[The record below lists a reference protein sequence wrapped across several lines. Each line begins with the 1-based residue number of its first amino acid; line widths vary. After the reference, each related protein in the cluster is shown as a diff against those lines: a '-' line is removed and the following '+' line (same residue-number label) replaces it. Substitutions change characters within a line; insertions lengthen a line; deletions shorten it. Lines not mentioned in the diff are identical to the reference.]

1 MADKLNELAWTGF
14 TKKFKL
20 ELEDGAL
27 VKALGRLDKTSESA
41 LDLRRTAL
49 EEVVDQ
55 IRKQAATQAKRKKE
69 LGDKVFG
76 EVRSKLDELMALA
89 EKSLKEIDART
100 RSGGDDEEDS
110 SPALLTAKMIPL
122 LRELRKGEVTMP
134 ALICVAGK
142 NTAVLVMRRTISP
155 TRRKLLAEAVDAK
168 GGAKYIVGECRY
180 ENNALTFIV
189 QSAAAGLAKRLR
201 QALYEQTDLRLKV
214 VVRGEDGEDR
224 DGEEEEGGA
233 ATEGSQPDATQVTA
247 YLARRR
253 KLEEALQVALRS
265 QHPEATKLRAVT
277 TFADEKAK
285 AHDYA
290 GAHKGLDTLE
300 KLLAPL
306 AKAPG
311 TPPPTAQASAPQVTQ
326 KPGPDATEVAA
337 YVARRRKLD
346 EGLQA
351 ALRSQHPEAT
361 KLRALSGHA
370 DEKAKA
376 HDYASAHKGLDML
389 EKLLAPQATAPATP
403 PDDDPLSRG
412 FNQRLAALMPSIK
425 DALASGGEAGQA
437 IKLKLSEA
445 SVLARKKAF
454 DAAGAL
460 LDEVQD
466 LLADLGS
473 EGEEAEV
480 EDEAEDEAP
489 PPPSPRPKSRSHVA
503 FTQTRL
509 NWDQARKHVLTQLGK
524 LKASIV
530 QASAQESDFD
540 QIRGGVDQLYEILE
554 VLDERLIDKL
564 DDALNASGDARAA
577 LQREA
582 SGIVDEYLDFV
593 STDALMQDIDRN
605 GFIDLDI
612 QSSLVARLRRMNE
625 ALLATD

>member
-14 TKKFKL
+14 TRKYKL
-20 ELEDGAL
+20 ELEDGTL

-41 LDLRRTAL
+41 LDLRRAAL

-55 IRKQAATQAKRKKE
+55 VKKQAATQAKRKKD

-89 EKSLKEIDART
+89 EKLLKEVDAKA
-100 RSGGDDEEDS
+100 RSGDDDEDES

-142 NTAVLVMRRTISP
+142 NTAVLVMRRAIS
-155 TRRKLLAEAVDAK
+155 TARRKLLADAVDAK

-180 ENNALTFIV
+180 ENNTLTFIV
-189 QSAAAGLAKRLR
+189 QSPAAGLAKRLR

-233 ATEGSQPDATQVTA
+233 GPEAGHPDAAQVA
-247 YLARRR
+247 GYIARRR
-253 KLEEALQVALRS
+253 KLEESLQAALRS

-277 TFADEKAK
+277 AFADEKAK

-306 AKAPG
+306 ARAPG
-311 TPPPTAQASAPQVTQ
+311 TPPPAAQTTAPQGTQ
-326 KPGPDATEVAA
+326 RPGPDAREAAA
-337 YVARRRKLD
+337 YVARRRQLD

-351 ALRSQHPEAT
+351 ALRSQHPEST
-361 KLRALSGHA
+361 KLRAVIGHA
-370 DEKAKA
+370 DEKARA
-376 HDYASAHKGLDML
+376 HDYASALKGLDML
-389 EKLLAPQATAPATP
+389 EKLLAPQATAPVTSSSQDETLGLA
-403 PDDDPLSRG
+403 

-425 DALASGGEAGQA
+425 EAVASGGEAGQA

-445 SVLARKKAF
+445 SVLARRKEF
-454 DAAGAL
+454 DAADAL

-466 LLADLGS
+466 LLADLDS
-473 EGEEAEV
+473 EGEELET
-480 EDEAEDEAP
+480 EDNAQDDAP
-489 PPPSPRPKSRSHVA
+489 PPPPPKSRSHVA

-509 NWDQARKHVLTQLGK
+509 DWDQARKHVLTQLGK
-524 LKASIV
+524 LKGSILQV
-530 QASAQESDFD
+530 SAEESDFD
-540 QIRGGVDQLYEILE
+540 AIRGGVDQLYEILE
-554 VLDERLIDKL
+554 ILDERLIDKL

-593 STDALMQDIDRN
+593 TTDALMQDIDRN

-612 QSSLVARLRRMNE
+612 QSSLVTRLRRMNE
-625 ALLATD
+625 ALLAN